1 MLSAE
6 HKRPL
11 YAFVVVAILC
21 GLVLGHTMR
30 TDAFPL
36 LLGRMAPMI
45 AAHTDL
51 IPGAETPDAGHV
63 AVLAVGGSVSLGDGT
78 TGSDEA
84 VLTEQRSDS
93 VVRDGGRSGEGA
105 GPGRATGH
113 SGSAADGSRDDRSNK
128 PARHATA
135 TPPGRFTGHTKG
147 VARGLALGHHKQH
160 QRAVPQAPAARAGD
174 AHRVQPRVQSRVQP
188 RVQPRGHAWG
198 HGKARGL
205 GQAKARSHGK
215 ARGHSKARGHGKAR
229 GKARGHRR

>member
-30 TDAFPL
+30 TDALPL
-36 LLGRMAPMI
+36 FLGRMAPMI

-51 IPGAETPDAGHV
+51 IPGAETRAAGHD
-63 AVLAVGGSVSLGDGT
+63 AVLAVGRSVSLGGGT

-93 VVRDGGRSGEGA
+93 VVRDDGRSGEGT
-105 GPGRATGH
+105 GPDRANGH
-113 SGSAADGSRDDRSNK
+113 SGSAADGSRDDRSAK

-147 VARGLALGHHKQH
+147 VARGLALGHRKPH

-174 AHRVQPRVQSRVQP
+174 GHRVQPRVQSRVQP
-188 RVQPRGHAWG
+188 RGHARG

-205 GQAKARSHGK
+205 GQAKARGHGK
-215 ARGHSKARGHGKAR
+215 ARGQGKAR